1 MKDHKL
7 SLMAIGHE
15 IWLGDVKT
23 EDVGAE
29 LALSYGHNMKQD
41 GSLDPERITPLV
53 YTPTGTTQTP
63 SLNPKD
69 DHYQIRFSADDD
81 GYYTAVVD
89 LSTVVISKTDEG
101 RQIGP
106 RHQFKNVTYAGA
118 FHQMAKRVIPIGE
131 AGQFDGGLVHGI
143 LEIVP
148 NEPMMAV
155 GGEAEL
161 KVYYEGQPLLAA
173 EVKAVSQKEGKD
185 IWIMKTDEE
194 GVARGP
200 ITTDGEW
207 MFLVRHVDPTKKVS
221 EEFDETVFV
230 STLVVE
236 AR

>member
-15 IWLGDVKT
+15 IWLGEAKMNDS
-23 EDVGAE
+23 GAE
-29 LALSYGHNMKQD
+29 LSLFYGHNMKQD
-41 GSLDPERITPLV
+41 GSLDPKRITPLV
-53 YTPTGTTQTP
+53 YTPAGSTLTP
-63 SLNPKD
+63 SLAPD
-69 DHYQIRFSADDD
+69 EDHYKIGFSANGD

-89 LSTVVISKTDEG
+89 LSTLVISKTDEG

-148 NEPMMAV
+148 GETKMAA
-155 GGEAEL
+155 GSEAEL
-161 KVYYEGQPLLAA
+161 KVYYEGEPLNGA
-173 EVKAVSQKEGKD
+173 EVKAVSQKVGKD
-185 IWIMKTDEE
+185 VWTMKTDEE

-221 EEFDETVFV
+221 DEFDETVFV
-230 STLVVE
+230 STLVME